1 MMSEDEVLGLF
12 ERTSNW
18 GKWPDSSELG
28 TLNYIDPARRVAA
41 AQLVASGRTVSLSFD
56 LDTRASAWNHDP
68 VVHRVLLESVGQPAA
83 ALDTIEITPH
93 GQGVTHLDAVGHFF
107 FDGHAFD
114 GHPTE
119 EILGKQGL
127 SFGSILAVR
136 DGIFTRGVLLDVARA
151 KGVDALAPGTM
162 IGPADLEAT
171 ERLAGVTVG
180 RGDALLVRS
189 GAGSPAVRQDG
200 HDADVLAAGLTAEC
214 LPWLHEREIA
224 VYAGDCVEYRPQPY
238 PRVPLPLHMV
248 GMVAMGLV
256 QFDALDLEELA
267 RVAIEED
274 RNEFLFLCAPLRI
287 PGGTGSA
294 VNPLAVF

>member
-1 MMSEDEVLGLF
+1 MMSEAEVLALF

-18 GKWPDSSELG
+18 GNWPDSSELG
-28 TLNYIDPARRVAA
+28 TLNCIDPARRVAA
-41 AQLVASGRTVSLSFD
+41 ARLVSSGRTVSLSFD
-56 LDTRASAWNHDP
+56 LDTQASPWNHEP

-83 ALDTIEITPH
+83 ALHAIEIVPH
-93 GQGVTHLDAVGHFF
+93 GQGVTHLHALGHFVDGHG
-107 FDGHAFD
+107 FDGD
-114 GHPTE
+114 RTDD
-119 EILGKQGL
+119 ILGKQGL
-127 SFGSILAVR
+127 SFGSILAIR
-136 DGIFTRGVLLDVARA
+136 DGNFTRGVLLDVARA
-151 KGVDALAPGTM
+151 QGVEALAPGTM
-162 IGPADLEAT
+162 IGPDDLEAA
-171 ERLAGVTVG
+171 ERMAGITVG

-200 HDADVLAAGLTAEC
+200 HGADVLAAGLTAEC
-214 LPWLHEREIA
+214 LPWLHGREIA

-238 PRVPLPLHMV
+238 ERVFLPLHMV

-267 RVAIEED
+267 RVAIDES

-287 PGGTGSA
+287 PGGTASA